1 MHVIINNFMSMARL
15 ENLIITSTV
24 KATSAVG
31 LLYIVY
37 ISQIVTFSLNKKV
50 VIRPIYSCYVLN
62 RLFHCRWHSNL
73 IVLYV
78 YTCVCVCVCK

>member
-37 ISQIVTFSLNKKV
+37 ISQIVTFSLNKKSS
-50 VIRPIYSCYVLN
+50 Y
-62 RLFHCRWHSNL
+62 
-73 IVLYV
+73 
-78 YTCVCVCVCK
+78 